1 VVQVVNII
9 FKTVKEKKMK
19 KLITLVAAMAM
30 VATFAMTAAAAEWD
44 FYGSA
49 RVNTS
54 YYDIDKAGVDYQETL
69 NEFLQGNSRI
79 GATVKVSDELTGG
92 FEYGTGVNVRKL
104 YGEWNFGP
112 GSFLVGQTYTP
123 LNWFYSNQIYDSDTD
138 LLAYGGLYSGRAP
151 MLRLTFGG
159 FQVAAVVA
167 NHDDVVY
174 DGKAAPLAEAVA
186 DATDATSLFDAA
198 SNLAALKASKTEI
211 KFPTI
216 EASYSLN
223 MDDFGVQVAAGYNPY
238 ELTNDS
244 TTYDVDAWVVA
255 LGANLNIG
263 PGYIQGN
270 VYTGDN
276 AGHIIWIDT
285 VTEGKAVFNGTQVL
299 DNECWGFI
307 LVAGAKI
314 NDMFSVEFGYGQ
326 ASTEVDTLNVDDEVT
341 SYYGQTTITLA
352 PGVFFVPEIGV
363 VENEVAGS
371 EVLKMTYASV
381 KWQINF

>member
-1 VVQVVNII
+1 MVQVVNII

-54 YYDIDKAGVDYQETL
+54 YYDIDKLGVDYQETL

-123 LNWFYSNQIYDSDTD
+123 LNWFYSNQIYDTDTD
-138 LLAYGGLYSGRAP
+138 LLCYGGLYSGRAP

-167 NHDDVVY
+167 NHDDLVDPV
-174 DGKAAPLAEAVA
+174 DE
-186 DATDATSLFDAA
+186 S
-198 SNLAALKASKTEI
+198 SKVEI

-216 EASYSLN
+216 EASYSLT
-223 MDDFGVQVAAGYNPY
+223 MDDFGVKVAAGYNPY
-238 ELTNDS
+238 ELTNGG

-276 AGHIIWIDT
+276 AGHILWIDT
-285 VTEGKAVFNGTQVL
+285 YDTEGKAVIDGTQVL
-299 DNECWGFI
+299 DNECLGYI

-314 NDMFSVEFGYGQ
+314 NDMFSVEFGYGHVE
-326 ASTEVDTLNVDDEVT
+326 AEVDTKNVDDEAT

-363 VENEVAGS
+363 VKKELAGVEIS
-371 EVLKMTYASV
+371 KVTYASI